1 MNVSVAL
8 CTYNG
13 EDYLEEQL
21 ESILNQTYDL
31 YEIVVFDDN
40 SDDSTPSILQE
51 YRNEYPYLFDV
62 NFNEENLGISR
73 NFDRCIRHCE
83 GEVIAISDQDDIWH
97 KEKIDRQIKAFQ
109 QNDAVLVFHNST
121 LISEEAD
128 IGDLWS
134 QVSYIPGTARHRQ
147 QALNR
152 LFKGNFI
159 QGAATLFDADI
170 RSHLLPIPHTLQY
183 DYFLSFVSLA
193 LGGLYDID
201 EELIKY
207 RQHED
212 QDTGLD
218 VSTSPIDRMRQI
230 TEIDRSEHHA
240 ERMDEF
246 KHISN
251 RLKQISEKQD
261 TQWLTQIV
269 EQVDRKCQYEQYES
283 QIYDPKVRTG
293 ERLSYIWSNL
303 RSGRY
308 DDFGW
313 AGQITAL
320 KDLMGVALIQ

>member
-21 ESILNQTYDL
+21 ESILDQTYDIF
-31 YEIVVFDDN
+31 EIVVFDDN
-40 SDDSTPSILQE
+40 SDDSTPSILQK
-51 YRNEYPYLFDV
+51 YRNECPDLFDI
-62 NFNEENLGISR
+62 NINEKNLGVSR

-83 GEVIAISDQDDIWH
+83 GDVIAISDQDDIWH
-97 KEKIDRQIKAFQ
+97 EEKIDRQVRAFQ

-121 LISEEAD
+121 LVSEGAD

-134 QVSYIPGTARHRQ
+134 QVSYIPGTAQHQQ
-147 QALNR
+147 QALKR
-152 LFKGNFI
+152 LFKSNFI
-159 QGAATLFDADI
+159 QGATTLFDADL
-170 RSHLLPIPHTLQY
+170 RSHLLPIPDTCQY
-183 DYFLSFVSLA
+183 DYFLAFVSLA

-212 QDTGLD
+212 QDTGLE
-218 VSTSPIDRMRQI
+218 VSTNLIDRMKQI
-230 TEIDRSEHHA
+230 TELDRSEHHA

-246 KHISN
+246 EQIAN
-251 RLKQISEKQD
+251 RLKQINEKRD
-261 TQWLTQIV
+261 TLWLAQIV
-269 EQVDRKCQYEQYES
+269 EQVDRKYQYEQYES

-293 ERLSYIWSNL
+293 ERLSYIWSNF

-313 AGQITAL
+313 AGQVTAL
-320 KDLMGVALIQ
+320 KDLMGVVLIQ

>member
-1 MNVSVAL
+1 MDVSVAL

-13 EDYLEEQL
+13 EDYIEEQL

-31 YEIVVFDDN
+31 YEIVVFDD
-40 SDDSTPSILQE
+40 DSGDNTASILQGYE
-51 YRNEYPYLFDV
+51 DKFPDLFDI
-62 NFNEENLGISR
+62 NFNEKNLGVSR

-97 KEKIDRQIKAFQ
+97 EEKIARQVKAFQ

-121 LISEEAD
+121 LVSDGTD

-134 QVSYIPGTARHRQ
+134 QVSYSPGTARQRQ

-152 LFKGNFI
+152 LFKNNFV
-159 QGAATLFDADI
+159 QGATTLFDANL
-170 RSHLLPIPHTLQY
+170 RSHLLPIPETCQY
-183 DYFLSFVSLA
+183 DYFLAFISLA

-218 VSTSPIDRMRQI
+218 VSTDSIDRVRQV
-230 TEIDRSEHHA
+230 TELDRSEHHA

-246 KHISN
+246 EQIAN
-251 RLKQISEKQD
+251 RLKQIYEKRD
-261 TQWLTQIV
+261 TPWLTQIV

-283 QIYDPKVRTG
+283 RIYDPDVRTG
-293 ERLSYIWSNL
+293 ERLSYIWRNF
-303 RSGRY
+303 RSGCY
-308 DDFGW
+308 GDFGW
-313 AGQITAL
+313 AGRVTAV
-320 KDLMGVALIQ
+320 KDLMGVILIQ